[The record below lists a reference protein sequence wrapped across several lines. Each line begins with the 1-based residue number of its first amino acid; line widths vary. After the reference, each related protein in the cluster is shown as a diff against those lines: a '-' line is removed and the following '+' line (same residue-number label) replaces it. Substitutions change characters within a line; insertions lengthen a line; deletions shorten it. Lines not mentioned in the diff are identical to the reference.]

1 MLHLILNFR
10 RRKRMIKIMQNLR
23 PNKRNLKFERET
35 NPAVVKTLF
44 SRINVE
50 DELCLLLLL
59 LLCLI
64 VIIIG
69 SRQTYVAS

>member
-1 MLHLILNFR
+1 
-10 RRKRMIKIMQNLR
+10 MIKIMQNLL

-35 NPAVVKTLF
+35 NSAVVKTLF
-44 SRINVE
+44 PRINVE
-50 DELCLLLLL
+50 DELCSSLLLL

>member
-1 MLHLILNFR
+1 
-10 RRKRMIKIMQNLR
+10 MIKIMQNLL

-59 LLCLI
+59 LCLI

>member
-1 MLHLILNFR
+1 
-10 RRKRMIKIMQNLR
+10 MIKIMQNLL

-35 NPAVVKTLF
+35 NSAVVKTLF
-44 SRINVE
+44 PRINVE
-50 DELCLLLLL
+50 DELSSSSSMFL
-59 LLCLI
+59 

>member
-1 MLHLILNFR
+1 
-10 RRKRMIKIMQNLR
+10 MIKIMQNLR

-59 LLCLI
+59 LCLI

>member
-1 MLHLILNFR
+1 
-10 RRKRMIKIMQNLR
+10 MIKIMQNLR

-50 DELCLLLLL
+50 DELCLRLLLL

>member
-1 MLHLILNFR
+1 
-10 RRKRMIKIMQNLR
+10 MQNLR
-23 PNKRNLKFERET
+23 PNKRKLKFERET
-35 NPAVVKTLF
+35 NPAVVKTPF
-44 SRINVE
+44 PRINVE
-50 DELCLLLLL
+50 DELCSSLLLL

>member
-1 MLHLILNFR
+1 
-10 RRKRMIKIMQNLR
+10 MIKIMQNLR

-59 LLCLI
+59 LLLCLI

-69 SRQTYVAS
+69 SR

>member
-1 MLHLILNFR
+1 
-10 RRKRMIKIMQNLR
+10 MIKIMQNLL

-50 DELCLLLLL
+50 GELC
-59 LLCLI
+59 
-64 VIIIG
+64 
-69 SRQTYVAS
+69 SSSSSSMFFSYYYRE

>member
-1 MLHLILNFR
+1 
-10 RRKRMIKIMQNLR
+10 MIKIMQNLR
-23 PNKRNLKFERET
+23 PNKRNLKYERET

-59 LLCLI
+59 CLI